1 MTASQSTTN
10 RRATDQPVRAGA
22 RRGPVVHH
30 NLAVPALY
38 EAAIQRDEGIIAAGG
53 PLVVRTGSHT
63 GRSPMDKFVVDEP
76 KSRDVIWWGEINRP
90 ISEEHFERLREKVI
104 GHLAAR
110 ETFVKDAFVGAHPRH
125 RRSVRVTTET
135 AWASLFAHNLFIRPS
150 ADELAAF
157 TPDFTIYD
165 APSLQAD
172 PATDGTRT
180 GTFILVHVSRR
191 EILIG
196 GTAYAGEIKKSAFT
210 VMNYVLPDEGVLP
223 MHSSVNVGP
232 SGDPAIFFGLSG
244 TGKTT
249 LVADPTRT
257 LIGDDEHGWGPDG
270 VFNFEGGCYAKT
282 IRLSPIYEPDI
293 FSTTKR
299 FGTILEN
306 VALDPATRILDLD
319 SEDLTEN
326 TRGAFPVTFISN
338 AVEPGITGHPR
349 TLIFLTADAFGVLP
363 PISRLTR
370 EQAMY
375 HFVSGYTA
383 KLAGTEIGVKEPSAT
398 FSTCFGAPFMPRH
411 PAVYAHM
418 LGDRMQAHDVPVWL
432 INTGW
437 TGGPYGVGHRMNIQH
452 TRAMVHA
459 AIERKLEGVEFTVD
473 PVFGLAVPAAVPDVP
488 APILRPRE
496 TWADPTAYD
505 QAARRIAEM
514 FVANYRQFE
523 DGLGPDV
530 AAAGPRVR

>member
-1 MTASQSTTN
+1 VTASQSTVDRT
-10 RRATDQPVRAGA
+10 RAASA
-22 RRGPVVHH
+22 RGPVVHH
-30 NLAVPALY
+30 NLSVPVLY
-38 EAAIQRDEGIIAAGG
+38 EAAIQRDEGVIAAGG
-53 PLVVRTGSHT
+53 PFVVRTGTHT
-63 GRSPMDKFVVDEP
+63 GRSPKDKFVVDEP
-76 KSRDVIWWGEINRP
+76 ASHDKVWWGEVNKP
-90 ISEEHFERLREKVI
+90 ISEAHYERLREKVL

-110 ETFVKDAFVGAHPRH
+110 ETFVKDAFVGADPFH

-150 ADELAAF
+150 ADELASF
-157 TPDFTIYD
+157 RPDFTIYD

-172 PATDGTRT
+172 PATDGTRS
-180 GTFILVHVSRR
+180 GTFILVHVTRR
-191 EILIG
+191 EVLIG

-210 VMNYVLPDEGVLP
+210 VMNFLLPDEGVLP

-232 SGDPAIFFGLSG
+232 AGDPTIFFGLSG

-306 VALDPATRILDLD
+306 VVMDPDSRTLDLD
-319 SEDLTEN
+319 SEEVTEN
-326 TRGAFPVTFISN
+326 TRAAFPVTFISN

-375 HFVSGYTA
+375 HFISGYTA
-383 KLAGTEIGVKEPSAT
+383 KLAGTEVGIKEPSAT

-411 PAVYAHM
+411 PGVYAHM
-418 LGDRMQAHDVPVWL
+418 LGDRMTQHDVPVWL

-437 TGGPYGVGHRMNIQH
+437 TGGPYGVGHRININH

-459 AIERKLEGVEFTVD
+459 AIEGKLEGIEFVTD
-473 PVFGLAVPAAVPDVP
+473 PIFGLAVPASCPEVP
-488 APILRPRE
+488 AEELQPRA
-496 TWADPTAYD
+496 TWPDQDAYD
-505 QAARRIAEM
+505 AQARKLAAM
-514 FVANYRQFE
+514 FQANIVQFA
-523 DGLGPDV
+523 DGLAPEIVD
-530 AAAGPRVR
+530 AGPKAG